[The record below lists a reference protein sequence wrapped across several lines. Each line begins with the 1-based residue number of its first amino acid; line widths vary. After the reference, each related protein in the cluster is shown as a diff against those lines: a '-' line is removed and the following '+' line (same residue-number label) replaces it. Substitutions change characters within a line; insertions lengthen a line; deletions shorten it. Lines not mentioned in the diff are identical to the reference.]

1 MFQVDLDADGRQI
14 AAQVNRAT
22 VRSRHKLT
30 YKYGHVPLLE
40 EIGTLRRRLADERGA
55 VLLNTPAQTVVPD
68 NLQPA
73 GYRLELEQRHAIED
87 WNAEISLLTGMA
99 AAQMMIAGGLG
110 LLRTMTGID
119 DYRLARLRR
128 PRSRC
133 TYRGPTT

>member
-1 MFQVDLDADGRQI
+1 M
-14 AAQVNRAT
+14 
-22 VRSRHKLT
+22 
-30 YKYGHVPLLE
+30 PLLE

-99 AAQMMIAGGLG
+99 AARDDDRRRVGAAAHDD
-110 LLRTMTGID
+110 RRSTTTGWP
-119 DYRLARLRR
+119 ACGAPR
-128 PRSRC
+128 PRC